1 MFWRGLG
8 GLYFIISPA
17 HCWLSTYPTARKSTV
32 VRRPFSVTAT
42 TETYPET
49 ISEAISAIES
59 IWKLP
64 TTQSNSPGGCPRFTS
79 KEPSITVLWGRETWD
94 RYQSRKRHWLSI
106 IGFPQ
111 SSILR
116 GLLPVLAAY
125 AIWACVVWQRK
136 WTLTSNSVTYLT
148 SPLALMLAFRVNS
161 VSTRLHE
168 GRKLWGALICSARI
182 IASVLAVCGEAV
194 SKETRARCCRLLVA
208 FVWSAKART
217 QFDGDSA
224 DPIVAALL
232 PQAEAERVNAAPV
245 PPLALLSLLRKE
257 TISLQM
263 PDAATRAVQDSLVE
277 LTRAFGGME
286 RLMST
291 PLSPTYMRHMARG
304 LFVWLTMLPFA
315 LITAGCTTLPELL
328 LVFIPTAYIMLGI
341 DQIGVQ
347 VEQPFDILPVRD
359 LAMVV
364 TRDVQT
370 ELLFGV

>member
-1 MFWRGLG
+1 M
-8 GLYFIISPA
+8 
-17 HCWLSTYPTARKSTV
+17 
-32 VRRPFSVTAT
+32 
-42 TETYPET
+42 
-49 ISEAISAIES
+49 
-59 IWKLP
+59 
-64 TTQSNSPGGCPRFTS
+64 
-79 KEPSITVLWGRETWD
+79 
-94 RYQSRKRHWLSI
+94 
-106 IGFPQ
+106 
-111 SSILR
+111 
-116 GLLPVLAAY
+116 
-125 AIWACVVWQRK
+125 
-136 WTLTSNSVTYLT
+136 
-148 SPLALMLAFRVNS
+148 
-161 VSTRLHE
+161 
-168 GRKLWGALICSARI
+168 
-182 IASVLAVCGEAV
+182 
-194 SKETRARCCRLLVA
+194 RCCRLLVA